1 MLVGLT
7 RSGAPIPN
15 LSRDL
20 MSVQSEHQESKL
32 FLRILTVLICG
43 GSIAA
48 GSTAWATSAL
58 GELTGSRSELTGA
71 LDAAGTPGFSISWDI
86 TFSSGVYHYSYT
98 LDGPAGAGLG
108 VSHFALELSNNCSAS
123 GLTVTNAQVNLQS
136 VESTLTYGC
145 NTSANGDTNYPGSF
159 YGVRFFPATS
169 TQLPITVTFDSVDA
183 PLYGDFYTKLG
194 NGGPSK
200 GDSAWNNGSAAP
212 SDTSGL
218 IADYIPAPLDPAL
231 RNSSAAPEPST
242 FLLIGTGLLAAGFLR
257 RRGPKREPRR

>member
-1 MLVGLT
+1 VGLQGF
-7 RSGAPIPN
+7 SAPIPN

-20 MSVQSEHQESKL
+20 LSVQSEHQEDKL
-32 FLRILTVLICG
+32 FLRILTVLICA

-48 GSTAWATSAL
+48 GSTAWGTSAL
-58 GELTGSRSELTGA
+58 GEPTGTRNDLTGT

-98 LDGPAGAGLG
+98 LDGPVGPGLG

-123 GLTVTNAQVNLQS
+123 GLTVANAQINLQS

-159 YGVRFFPATS
+159 YGVRFFPATT
-169 TQLPITVTFDSVDA
+169 TQLPITVTFDSVNA

-200 GDSAWNNGSAAP
+200 GDSVWNNGSSAP
-212 SDTSGL
+212 SDLSSQIT
-218 IADYIPAPLDPAL
+218 DYIPVPLDPGARTL
-231 RNSSAAPEPST
+231 SDAAPEPST
-242 FLLIGTGLLAAGFLR
+242 FILIGTGLLAAGFLTR
-257 RRGPKREPRR
+257 RTPKRESQR